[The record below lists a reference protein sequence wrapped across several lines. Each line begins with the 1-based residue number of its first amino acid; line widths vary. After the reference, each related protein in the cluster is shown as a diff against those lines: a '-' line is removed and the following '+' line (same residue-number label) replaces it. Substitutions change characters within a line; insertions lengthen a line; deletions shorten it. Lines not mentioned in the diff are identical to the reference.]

1 MIKRT
6 LEQRISRLEKLVS
19 HNEGEFIRS
28 VNTNKPIKFN
38 KADFEKVSFITLYF
52 DGDDLDSIETVGR
65 GTVEVLKQLMLELKS
80 HVNSNIKGV
89 ENLEFPVWLEF
100 YDENENMILRSDLP
114 TIYTD
119 SNGNVQIEF
128 MRRRGISSVDKLCL
142 DMFDKY
148 CLI

>member
-6 LEQRISRLEKLVS
+6 LEQRISRLEKLVK
-19 HNEGEFIRS
+19 HNEAKFIRR
-28 VNTNKPIKFN
+28 VDTNKPIKFN
-38 KADFEKVSFITLYF
+38 KDDFENVSFITLYF
-52 DGDDLDSIETVGR
+52 DGDDIDSIETVGY

-80 HVNSNIKGV
+80 YVNSNIKGI
-89 ENLEFPVWLEF
+89 ENSESPVWLEF
-100 YDENENMILRSDLP
+100 YDADENMVLRSDLP

-119 SNGNVQIEF
+119 SNGNVQVEF

>member
-6 LEQRISRLEKLVS
+6 LEQRISRLEKLVRR
-19 HNEGEFIRS
+19 NESEFIRS

-38 KADFEKVSFITLYF
+38 KADFENVSFITLYF
-52 DGDDLDSIETVGR
+52 DGDDIDSIETVGS

>member
-6 LEQRISRLEKLVS
+6 LEQRISRLEKLIK
-19 HNEGEFIRS
+19 HNESEFIRS

-38 KADFEKVSFITLYF
+38 KADFENVSFITLYF
-52 DGDDLDSIETVGR
+52 DGDDIDSIETVGR

-128 MRRRGISSVDKLCL
+128 MRQRGISSVDKLCL

>member
-6 LEQRISRLEKLVS
+6 LEQRISRLEKLVRR
-19 HNEGEFIRS
+19 NESEFIRS

-38 KADFEKVSFITLYF
+38 KNDFENVSFITLYF

-100 YDENENMILRSDLP
+100 YDEDENMILRSDLP

>member
-6 LEQRISRLEKLVS
+6 LEQRIARLEKLVRR
-19 HNEGEFIRS
+19 NESEFIRS

-38 KADFEKVSFITLYF
+38 KADFENVSFITLYF
-52 DGDDLDSIETVGR
+52 DGDDIDSIETVGY

-100 YDENENMILRSDLP
+100 YDENENMIFRSDLP

>member
-6 LEQRISRLEKLVS
+6 LEQRISRLEKLVRR
-19 HNEGEFIRS
+19 NESEFIRS

-38 KADFEKVSFITLYF
+38 KADFENVSFITLYF
-52 DGDDLDSIETVGR
+52 DGDDIDSIETVGR

>member
-6 LEQRISRLEKLVS
+6 LEQRISRLEKLVRR
-19 HNEGEFIRS
+19 NESEFIRS

-38 KADFEKVSFITLYF
+38 KNDFENVSFITLYF
-52 DGDDLDSIETVGR
+52 DGDDIDSIETVGR

-80 HVNSNIKGV
+80 HINSNIKGV

-128 MRRRGISSVDKLCL
+128 MRRGISSVDKLCL

>member
-1 MIKRT
+1 MK
-6 LEQRISRLEKLVS
+6 
-19 HNEGEFIRS
+19 N
-28 VNTNKPIKFN
+28 
-38 KADFEKVSFITLYF
+38 VSFITLYF
-52 DGDDLDSIETVGR
+52 DGDDLDSIETVGH

-80 HVNSNIKGV
+80 HVNSNIKGI

-100 YDENENMILRSDLP
+100 YDENENMILRSDLH

>member
-6 LEQRISRLEKLVS
+6 LEQRISRLEKLVRR
-19 HNEGEFIRS
+19 NESEFIRS

-38 KADFEKVSFITLYF
+38 KADFENVSFITLYF
-52 DGDDLDSIETVGR
+52 DGDDIDSIETVGS

-80 HVNSNIKGV
+80 HVNSNIKGF

>member
-38 KADFEKVSFITLYF
+38 KTDFENVSFITLYF
-52 DGDDLDSIETVGR
+52 DGDDIDSIETVGR

-80 HVNSNIKGV
+80 HVNSNIKGI

-119 SNGNVQIEF
+119 SKGNVQIEF

>member
-38 KADFEKVSFITLYF
+38 KADFENVSFITLYF

-65 GTVEVLKQLMLELKS
+65 GSVEVLKQLMLELKS

-100 YDENENMILRSDLP
+100 CDENENMILRSDLP

-119 SNGNVQIEF
+119 SNGNVKIEF

>member
-6 LEQRISRLEKLVS
+6 LEQRISRLEKLIK
-19 HNEGEFIRS
+19 HNESEFIRS

-38 KADFEKVSFITLYF
+38 KNDFENVSFITLYF
-52 DGDDLDSIETVGR
+52 DGDDIDSIETVGY

-80 HVNSNIKGV
+80 YVNSNIKGI
-89 ENLEFPVWLEF
+89 ENSESPVWLEF
-100 YDENENMILRSDLP
+100 YDADENMVLRSDLP

>member
-6 LEQRISRLEKLVS
+6 LEQRIARLEKLVR
-19 HNEGEFIRS
+19 HNEAKFIRS

-38 KADFEKVSFITLYF
+38 KADFENVSFITLYF
-52 DGDDLDSIETVGR
+52 DGDDLDSIETAGR

>member
-38 KADFEKVSFITLYF
+38 KADFENVSFITLYF

>member
-6 LEQRISRLEKLVS
+6 LEQRISRLEKLVRR
-19 HNEGEFIRS
+19 NESEFIRS

-38 KADFEKVSFITLYF
+38 KADFENVSFITLYF
-52 DGDDLDSIETVGR
+52 DGDDIDSIETVGR

-100 YDENENMILRSDLP
+100 YDENDNMILRSDLP

>member
-6 LEQRISRLEKLVS
+6 LEQRISRLEKLVRR
-19 HNEGEFIRS
+19 NESEFIRS

-38 KADFEKVSFITLYF
+38 KADFENVSFITLYF
-52 DGDDLDSIETVGR
+52 DGDDIDSIETAGH

-100 YDENENMILRSDLP
+100 YDENENMIFRSDLP

>member
-38 KADFEKVSFITLYF
+38 KADFENVSFITLYF

-80 HVNSNIKGV
+80 HVNSNIKGI

-100 YDENENMILRSDLP
+100 YDENENMILRSDLH

>member
-6 LEQRISRLEKLVS
+6 LEQRISRLEKLVRR
-19 HNEGEFIRS
+19 NESEFIRS

-38 KADFEKVSFITLYF
+38 KAYFENVSFITLYF
-52 DGDDLDSIETVGR
+52 DGDDIDSIETVGR

>member
-38 KADFEKVSFITLYF
+38 KADFENVSFITLYF

-65 GTVEVLKQLMLELKS
+65 GTVEVLKQLMFELKS

>member
-6 LEQRISRLEKLVS
+6 LEQRISRLEKLVRRNES
-19 HNEGEFIRS
+19 HFIRG
-28 VNTNKPIKFN
+28 VITNKPIKFN
-38 KADFEKVSFITLYF
+38 KNDFENVSFITLYF
-52 DGDDLDSIETVGR
+52 DGDDIDSIETVGR
-65 GTVEVLKQLMLELKS
+65 GTFEVLKQLMLELKS

-100 YDENENMILRSDLP
+100 YDENENMVLRSDLP

-119 SNGNVQIEF
+119 SNGNVQIELI
-128 MRRRGISSVDKLCL
+128 RRHGLSSVDKLCL
-142 DMFDKY
+142 DMFYKY

>member
-6 LEQRISRLEKLVS
+6 LEQRISRLEKLVRR
-19 HNEGEFIRS
+19 NESEFIRS

-38 KADFEKVSFITLYF
+38 KADFENVSFITLYF
-52 DGDDLDSIETVGR
+52 DGDDIDSIETAGY

-80 HVNSNIKGV
+80 HVNSNIKGI

-100 YDENENMILRSDLP
+100 YDENENMIFRSDLP

-128 MRRRGISSVDKLCL
+128 MRRRGISNVDKLCL